1 MCAKRL
7 IARIQKKEN
16 GRRNV
21 FGRIVRMPLAAESLT
36 GEVLPASVPLLDD
49 LVTKDLIDEIAG
61 DRIEWPRS
69 IREFGHVSVCMRW
82 LSM

>member
-49 LVTKDLIDEIAG
+49 LVTKI
-61 DRIEWPRS
+61 
-69 IREFGHVSVCMRW
+69 
-82 LSM
+82 